1 MWSGIQLSSYALPDD
16 VPLVTADASAPTET
30 DSFGPAAE
38 RLVRSPLLPLRFV
51 CGKRASIHVL

>member
-16 VPLVTADASAPTET
+16 APLVTVDAPPAETE
-30 DSFGPAAE
+30 SLGSAAE
-38 RLVRSPLLPLRFV
+38 RFVRSPLFPLRFV